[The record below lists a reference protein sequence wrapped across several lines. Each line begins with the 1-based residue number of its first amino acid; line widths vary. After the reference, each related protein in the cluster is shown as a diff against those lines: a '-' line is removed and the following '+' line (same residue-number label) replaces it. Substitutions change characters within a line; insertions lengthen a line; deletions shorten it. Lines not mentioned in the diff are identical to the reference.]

1 MSMRL
6 NPKIFI
12 LFVLFSFV
20 LLPQEKITLDRAFG
34 NEFSGEFFR
43 PVKWTEEG
51 HTFYKMDD
59 STDGSYIFKQDI
71 KTGEKKLLVSSKQL
85 IPEGKSSPLAMKEY
99 KFSPSGKW
107 MLIYTNTKR
116 VWRVNS
122 KGDYW
127 VLNLESGKLHKLG
140 GPNAKPSTLQFAK
153 IDPTEKLV
161 AYVMENNL
169 YVEDLETG
177 VIKQLTTDGSRT
189 IINGTFDWV
198 YEEEFSIRDGFRW
211 SPDGKMIAFWQL
223 DASGV
228 RDFLMINNTDSLY
241 SYTIP
246 VQYPKAGE
254 TNSACKVGTVDI
266 SSGKIVWMAVE
277 GDPRNN
283 YIPRMEWAGKTGK
296 LALQH
301 LNRLQN
307 DMTVFLAD
315 PRTGDLQK
323 LYNEK
328 QNAWI
333 EVVDDWM
340 FVNNDSQL
348 FWVSDKDGFTQLY
361 LISLKNGEMTNLL
374 NGKYDAMEVVKVIEK
389 TGMVYFY
396 ASPENATQKYL
407 YVASLSNTFEPHRVT
422 PKDFSGTNSYSISAD
437 GLYAYHT
444 YSSINIPSRVALV
457 ELPDHKLVKQET
469 TNGNLAKK
477 LKEVGYNYEMFTV
490 KTKSGVSMDGWMT
503 KPYNFDAS
511 KKYPVLFYVYN
522 EPASTTVNDRFDS
535 FFGLYHRAIAD
546 LGYVVISVDGRGTP
560 APKGREW
567 RKSIYQKIGV
577 LPAEDQSGALQALL
591 SEYSYL
597 DANKVGIWGWS
608 GGGSMTLNMLFRHP
622 ELYHFGIS
630 VAPVTDLRFYDTIYE
645 ERYMG
650 LPQQNPGA
658 YKLCSPV
665 TFADKLQG
673 RLFLIHGTGDD
684 NVHFQNA
691 EYLVDKL
698 VAAGKQFRYMPYPN
712 RSHGISEGKGTSM
725 HLFRSMI
732 AFFEEELNKK

>member
-1 MSMRL
+1 MKLVPR
-6 NPKIFI
+6 I
-12 LFVLFSFV
+12 LFVFVLFSFV

-34 NEFSGEFFR
+34 GEFSGEFFR
-43 PVKWTEEG
+43 PVKWAEEG
-51 HTFYKMDD
+51 HLFYKMDD
-59 STDGSYIFKQDI
+59 SADGTYIFKEDI
-71 KTGEKKLLVSSKQL
+71 KTGEKKLLVTSKQL
-85 IPEGKSSPLAMKEY
+85 IPEGKSTPLPLKEY

-107 MLIYTNTKR
+107 MLIYTNTKK

-127 VLNLESGKLHKLG
+127 VLNLETGKLRKLG
-140 GPNAKPSTLQFAK
+140 GPGAKPSTLQFAK
-153 IDPTEKLV
+153 FDPTETY
-161 AYVMENNL
+161 AAFVMEHNL
-169 YVEDLETG
+169 YAENLETG
-177 VIKQLTTDGSRT
+177 AIKQLTFDGSRT

-198 YEEEFSIRDGFRW
+198 YEEEFGIRDGFRW

-254 TNSACKVGTVDI
+254 TNSACRVGTVDI
-266 SSGKIVWMAVE
+266 FTEEITWINIE

-283 YIPRMEWAGKTGK
+283 YIPRMEWAGKTGN

-301 LNRLQN
+301 LNRLQTE
-307 DMTVFLAD
+307 MSVFLAD
-315 PRTGDLQK
+315 PRTGEVER
-323 LYNEK
+323 LYNER

-333 EVVDDWM
+333 EVVDDWK
-340 FVNNDSQL
+340 FVHNDSHL
-348 FWVSDKDGFTQLY
+348 FWVSDKDGFNQLY
-361 LISLKNGEMTNLL
+361 LISLKDGKMTNLL
-374 NGKYDAMEVVKVIEK
+374 DGKYDAMEVVKVVEA
-389 TGMVYFY
+389 TGTVYFY

-407 YVASLSNTFEPHRVT
+407 YAASLNKEYDPVRIT
-422 PKDFSGTNSYSISAD
+422 PKEFKGTNSYSISAD
-437 GLYAYHT
+437 GKFAYHT
-444 YSSINIPSRVALV
+444 YSAINSPNKVALV
-457 ELPDHKLVKQET
+457 ELPDHDLVKQET
-469 TNGNLAKK
+469 TNAKLAEK
-477 LKEVGYNYEMFTV
+477 LKTAGYNYELFTV
-490 KTKSGVSMDGWMT
+490 TTKSGISVDGWMT
-503 KPYNFDAS
+503 KPYNFDPA

-522 EPASTTVNDRFDS
+522 EPASTTVNDKFDG

-546 LGYVVISVDGRGTP
+546 LGFVVVSVDGRGTP

-577 LPAEDQSGALQALL
+577 ISSEDQAGALEALL
-591 SEYSYL
+591 SQHNYL

-608 GGGSMTLNMLFRHP
+608 GGGSMTLNMLFRYP
-622 ELYHFGIS
+622 KLYHFGIS
-630 VAPVTDLRFYDTIYE
+630 VAPVTDLRFYDSIYE

-650 LPQQNPGA
+650 LPQQNPEA

-665 TFADKLQG
+665 TFADKLEG

-712 RSHGISEGKGTSM
+712 RSHGISEGKGTTM
-725 HLFRSMI
+725 HLFKSMI
-732 AFFEEELNKK
+732 AFFEEELNRK

>member
-1 MSMRL
+1 MKLVPR
-6 NPKIFI
+6 I
-12 LFVLFSFV
+12 LFVFVLFSFV

-34 NEFSGEFFR
+34 GEFSGEFFR
-43 PVKWTEEG
+43 PVKWAEEG
-51 HTFYKMDD
+51 HLFYKMDD
-59 STDGSYIFKQDI
+59 SADGTYIFKEDI
-71 KTGEKKLLVSSKQL
+71 KTGEKKLLVTSKQL
-85 IPEGKSSPLAMKEY
+85 IPEGKSTPLPLKEY

-107 MLIYTNTKR
+107 MLIYTNTKK

-127 VLNLESGKLHKLG
+127 VLNLETGKLRKLG
-140 GPNAKPSTLQFAK
+140 GPGAKPSTLQFAK
-153 IDPTEKLV
+153 FDPTETY
-161 AYVMENNL
+161 AAFVMEHNL
-169 YVEDLETG
+169 YAENLETG
-177 VIKQLTTDGSRT
+177 AIKQLTFDGSRT

-198 YEEEFSIRDGFRW
+198 YEEEFGIRDGFRW

-254 TNSACKVGTVDI
+254 TNSACRVGTVDI
-266 SSGKIVWMAVE
+266 FTEEITWINIE

-301 LNRLQN
+301 LNRLQTE
-307 DMTVFLAD
+307 MSVFLAD
-315 PRTGDLQK
+315 PRTGEVER
-323 LYNEK
+323 LYNER

-333 EVVDDWM
+333 EVVDDWK
-340 FVNNDSQL
+340 FVHNDSHL
-348 FWVSDKDGFTQLY
+348 FWVSDKDGFNQLY
-361 LISLKNGEMTNLL
+361 LISLKDGKMTNLL
-374 NGKYDAMEVVKVIEK
+374 DGKYDAMEVVKVVEA
-389 TGMVYFY
+389 TGTVYFY

-407 YVASLSNTFEPHRVT
+407 YAASLNKDYDPVRIT
-422 PKDFSGTNSYSISAD
+422 PKEFKGTNSYSISAD
-437 GLYAYHT
+437 GKFAYHT
-444 YSSINIPSRVALV
+444 YSAINSPNKVALV
-457 ELPDHKLVKQET
+457 ELPDHDLVKQET
-469 TNGNLAKK
+469 TNAKLAEK
-477 LKEVGYNYEMFTV
+477 LKTAGYNYELFTV
-490 KTKSGVSMDGWMT
+490 TTKSGISVDGWMT
-503 KPYNFDAS
+503 KPYNFDPA

-522 EPASTTVNDRFDS
+522 EPASTTVNDKFDG

-546 LGYVVISVDGRGTP
+546 LGFVVVSVDGRGTP

-577 LPAEDQSGALQALL
+577 ISSEDQAGALEALL
-591 SEYSYL
+591 SQHNYL

-608 GGGSMTLNMLFRHP
+608 GGGSMTLNMLFRYP
-622 ELYHFGIS
+622 KMYHFGIS
-630 VAPVTDLRFYDTIYE
+630 VAPVTDLRFYDSIYE

-650 LPQQNPGA
+650 LPQQNPEA

-665 TFADKLQG
+665 TFADKLEG

-712 RSHGISEGKGTSM
+712 RSHGISEGKGTTM
-725 HLFRSMI
+725 HLFKSMI
-732 AFFEEELNKK
+732 AFFEEELNRK

>member
-1 MSMRL
+1 MKLVPR
-6 NPKIFI
+6 I
-12 LFVLFSFV
+12 LFVFVLFSFV

-34 NEFSGEFFR
+34 GEFSGEFFR
-43 PVKWTEEG
+43 PVKWAEEG
-51 HTFYKMDD
+51 HLFYKMDD
-59 STDGSYIFKQDI
+59 SADGTYIFKEDI
-71 KTGEKKLLVSSKQL
+71 KTGEKKLLVTSKQL
-85 IPEGKSSPLAMKEY
+85 IPEGKSTPLPLKEY

-107 MLIYTNTKR
+107 MLIYTNTKK

-127 VLNLESGKLHKLG
+127 VLNLETGKLRKLG
-140 GPNAKPSTLQFAK
+140 GPGAKPSTLQFAK
-153 IDPTEKLV
+153 FDPTETY
-161 AYVMENNL
+161 AAFVMEHNL
-169 YVEDLETG
+169 YAENLETG
-177 VIKQLTTDGSRT
+177 AIKQLTFDGSRT

-198 YEEEFSIRDGFRW
+198 YEEEFGIRDGFRW

-254 TNSACKVGTVDI
+254 TNSACRVGTVDI
-266 SSGKIVWMAVE
+266 FTEEITWINIE

-301 LNRLQN
+301 LNRLQTE
-307 DMTVFLAD
+307 MSVFLAD
-315 PRTGDLQK
+315 PRTGEVER
-323 LYNEK
+323 LYNER

-333 EVVDDWM
+333 EVVDDWK
-340 FVNNDSQL
+340 FVHNDSHL
-348 FWVSDKDGFTQLY
+348 FWVSDKDGFNQLY
-361 LISLKNGEMTNLL
+361 LISLKDGKMTNLL
-374 NGKYDAMEVVKVIEK
+374 DGKYDAMEVVKVVEA
-389 TGMVYFY
+389 TGTVYFY

-407 YVASLSNTFEPHRVT
+407 YAASLNKEYDPVRIT
-422 PKDFSGTNSYSISAD
+422 PKEFKGTNSYSISAD
-437 GLYAYHT
+437 GKFAYHT
-444 YSSINIPSRVALV
+444 YSAINSPNKVALV
-457 ELPDHKLVKQET
+457 ELPDHDLVKQET
-469 TNGNLAKK
+469 TNAKLAEK
-477 LKEVGYNYEMFTV
+477 LKTAGYNYELFTV
-490 KTKSGVSMDGWMT
+490 TTKAGISVDGWMT
-503 KPYNFDAS
+503 KPYNFDPA

-522 EPASTTVNDRFDS
+522 EPASTTVNDKFDG

-546 LGYVVISVDGRGTP
+546 LGFVVVSVDGRGTP

-577 LPAEDQSGALQALL
+577 ISSEDQAGALEALL
-591 SEYSYL
+591 SQHNYL

-608 GGGSMTLNMLFRHP
+608 GGGSMTLNMLFRYP
-622 ELYHFGIS
+622 KMYHFGIS
-630 VAPVTDLRFYDTIYE
+630 VAPVTDLRFYDSIYE

-650 LPQQNPGA
+650 LPQQNPEA

-665 TFADKLQG
+665 TFADKLEG

-712 RSHGISEGKGTSM
+712 RSHGISEGKGTTM
-725 HLFRSMI
+725 HLFKSMI
-732 AFFEEELNKK
+732 AFFEEELNRK

>member
-1 MSMRL
+1 MSMKFSTGIL
-6 NPKIFI
+6 FLFVVFTFI
-12 LFVLFSFV
+12 LF
-20 LLPQEKITLDRAFG
+20 PQEKITVDRAFSG
-34 NEFSGEFFR
+34 EFSGEFFR

-51 HTFYKMDD
+51 HLFYKMDD
-59 STDGSYIFKQDI
+59 SADGTYIFKEDI

-85 IPEGKSSPLAMKEY
+85 IPEGKSTPLALKEY

-107 MLIYTNTKR
+107 MLIYTNTKK

-127 VLNLESGKLHKLG
+127 VLNLESGKLRKLG
-140 GPNAKPSTLQFAK
+140 GPDAKPSTLQFAK
-153 IDPTEKLV
+153 IDPTEKHV
-161 AYVMENNL
+161 AYVMEHNL

-177 VIKQLTTDGSRT
+177 AIKQLTSDGSRT

-198 YEEEFSIRDGFRW
+198 YEEEFGIRDGFRW
-211 SPDGKMIAFWQL
+211 SHDGKMIAFWQL
-223 DASGV
+223 DANGV

-266 SSGKIVWMAVE
+266 SSGEIVWMQVE

-296 LALQH
+296 LAFQH
-301 LNRLQN
+301 LNRLQTE
-307 DMTVFLAD
+307 MTVFLAD
-315 PRTGDLQK
+315 PRSGKVEQ

-333 EVVDDWM
+333 EVVDDWK
-340 FVNNDSQL
+340 FVHGDTHL
-348 FWVSDKDGFTQLY
+348 FWVSDKEGYNQLY
-361 LISLKNGEMTNLL
+361 IISLKTGEMKNLL
-374 NGKYDAMEVVKVIEK
+374 DGKFDAMEVVKVVES
-389 TGMVYFY
+389 TGTIYFY

-407 YVASLSNTFEPHRVT
+407 YAASLSGEYDPVRIT
-422 PKDFSGTNSYSISAD
+422 PKEFSGTNSYSISAD
-437 GLYAYHT
+437 GKYAYHT
-444 YSSINIPSRVALV
+444 YSAINTPSRVALV
-457 ELPDHKLVKQET
+457 ELPDHDLVKQET
-469 TNGNLAKK
+469 TNEPLAQK
-477 LKEVGYNYEMFTV
+477 LKTVGYNYEMFSV
-490 KTKSGVSMDGWMT
+490 STKGGVSVDGWMT
-503 KPYNFDAS
+503 KPYNFDPS

-522 EPASTTVNDRFDS
+522 EPASTTVNDRFDG
-535 FFGLYHRAIAD
+535 FFGLFHRAIAD
-546 LGYVVISVDGRGTP
+546 MGYVVVSVDGRGTP

-577 LPAEDQSGALQALL
+577 ISSEDQAGALEALIAKHN
-591 SEYSYL
+591 YL

-608 GGGSMTLNMLFRHP
+608 GGGSMTLNMLFRYP
-622 ELYHFGIS
+622 EMYHFGVS
-630 VAPVTDLRFYDTIYE
+630 VAPVTDLRFYDSIYE

-650 LPQQNPGA
+650 LPQQNPEA
-658 YKLCSPV
+658 YKICSPV
-665 TFADKLQG
+665 TFADKLKG

-691 EYLVDKL
+691 EYLVNKL
-698 VAAGKQFRYMPYPN
+698 VAAGKQFRYMAYPN
-712 RSHGISEGKGTSM
+712 RSHGISEGKGTTM

-732 AFFEEELNKK
+732 GFFEEELNRK

>member
-1 MSMRL
+1 MKLVPR
-6 NPKIFI
+6 I
-12 LFVLFSFV
+12 LFVFVLFSFV

-34 NEFSGEFFR
+34 GEFSGEFFR
-43 PVKWTEEG
+43 PVKWAEEG
-51 HTFYKMDD
+51 HLFYKMDD
-59 STDGSYIFKQDI
+59 SADGTYIFKEDI
-71 KTGEKKLLVSSKQL
+71 KTGEKKLLVTSKQL
-85 IPEGKSSPLAMKEY
+85 IPEGKSTPLPLKEY

-107 MLIYTNTKR
+107 MLIYTNTKK

-127 VLNLESGKLHKLG
+127 VLNLETGKLRKLG
-140 GPNAKPSTLQFAK
+140 GPGAKPSTLQFAK
-153 IDPTEKLV
+153 FDPTETY
-161 AYVMENNL
+161 AAFVMEHNL
-169 YVEDLETG
+169 YAENLETG
-177 VIKQLTTDGSRT
+177 AIKQLTFDGSRT

-198 YEEEFSIRDGFRW
+198 YEEEFGIRDGFRW

-254 TNSACKVGTVDI
+254 TNSACRVGTVDI
-266 SSGKIVWMAVE
+266 FTEEITWINIE

-301 LNRLQN
+301 LNRLQTE
-307 DMTVFLAD
+307 MSVFLAD
-315 PRTGDLQK
+315 PRTGEVER
-323 LYNEK
+323 LYNER

-333 EVVDDWM
+333 EVVDDWK
-340 FVNNDSQL
+340 FVHNDSHL
-348 FWVSDKDGFTQLY
+348 FWVSDKDGFNQLY
-361 LISLKNGEMTNLL
+361 LISLKDGKMTNLL
-374 NGKYDAMEVVKVIEK
+374 DGNYDAMEVVKVVEA
-389 TGMVYFY
+389 TGTVYFY

-407 YVASLSNTFEPHRVT
+407 YAASLNKEYDPVRIT
-422 PKDFSGTNSYSISAD
+422 PKEFKGTNSYSISAD
-437 GLYAYHT
+437 GKFAYHT
-444 YSSINIPSRVALV
+444 YSAINSPNKVALV
-457 ELPDHKLVKQET
+457 ELPDHDLVKQET
-469 TNGNLAKK
+469 TNAKLAEK
-477 LKEVGYNYEMFTV
+477 LKTAGYNYELFTV
-490 KTKSGVSMDGWMT
+490 TTKSGISVDGWMT
-503 KPYNFDAS
+503 KPYNFDPA

-522 EPASTTVNDRFDS
+522 EPASTTVNDKFDG

-546 LGYVVISVDGRGTP
+546 LGFVVVSVDGRGTP

-577 LPAEDQSGALQALL
+577 ISSEDQAGALEALL
-591 SEYSYL
+591 SQHNYL

-608 GGGSMTLNMLFRHP
+608 GGGSMTLNMLFRYP
-622 ELYHFGIS
+622 KMYHFGIS
-630 VAPVTDLRFYDTIYE
+630 VAPVTDLRFYDSIYE

-650 LPQQNPGA
+650 LPQQNPEA

-665 TFADKLQG
+665 TFADKLEG

-712 RSHGISEGKGTSM
+712 RSHGISEGKGTTM
-725 HLFRSMI
+725 HLFKSMI
-732 AFFEEELNKK
+732 AFFEEELNRK

>member
-1 MSMRL
+1 MKLVPR
-6 NPKIFI
+6 I
-12 LFVLFSFV
+12 LFVFVLFSFV

-34 NEFSGEFFR
+34 GEFSGEFFR
-43 PVKWTEEG
+43 PVKWAEEG
-51 HTFYKMDD
+51 HLFYKMDD
-59 STDGSYIFKQDI
+59 SADGTYIFKEDI
-71 KTGEKKLLVSSKQL
+71 KTGEKKLLVTSKQL
-85 IPEGKSSPLAMKEY
+85 IPEGKSTPLPLKEY

-107 MLIYTNTKR
+107 MLIYTNTKK

-127 VLNLESGKLHKLG
+127 VLNLETGKLRKLG
-140 GPNAKPSTLQFAK
+140 GPGAKPSTLQFAK
-153 IDPTEKLV
+153 FDPTETY
-161 AYVMENNL
+161 AAFVMEHNL
-169 YVEDLETG
+169 YAENLETG
-177 VIKQLTTDGSRT
+177 AIKQLTFDGSRT

-198 YEEEFSIRDGFRW
+198 YEEEFGIRDGFRW

-254 TNSACKVGTVDI
+254 TNSACRVGTVDI
-266 SSGKIVWMAVE
+266 FTEEITWINIE

-301 LNRLQN
+301 LNRLQTE
-307 DMTVFLAD
+307 MSVFLAD
-315 PRTGDLQK
+315 PRTGEVER
-323 LYNEK
+323 LYNER

-333 EVVDDWM
+333 EVVDDWK
-340 FVNNDSQL
+340 FVHNDSHL
-348 FWVSDKDGFTQLY
+348 FWVSDKDGFNQLY
-361 LISLKNGEMTNLL
+361 LISLKDGKMTNLL
-374 NGKYDAMEVVKVIEK
+374 DGKYDAMEVVKVVEA
-389 TGMVYFY
+389 TGTVYFY

-407 YVASLSNTFEPHRVT
+407 YAASLNKEFDPVRIT
-422 PKDFSGTNSYSISAD
+422 PKEFKGTNSYSISAD
-437 GLYAYHT
+437 GKFAYHT
-444 YSSINIPSRVALV
+444 YSAINSPNKVALV
-457 ELPDHKLVKQET
+457 ELPDHDLVKQET
-469 TNGNLAKK
+469 TNAKLAEK
-477 LKEVGYNYEMFTV
+477 LKTAGYNYELFTV
-490 KTKSGVSMDGWMT
+490 TTKSGISVDGWMT
-503 KPYNFDAS
+503 KPYNFDPA

-522 EPASTTVNDRFDS
+522 EPASTTVNDKFDG

-546 LGYVVISVDGRGTP
+546 LGFVVVSVDGRGTP

-577 LPAEDQSGALQALL
+577 ISSEDQAGALEALL
-591 SEYSYL
+591 SQHNYL

-608 GGGSMTLNMLFRHP
+608 GGGSMTLNMLFRYP
-622 ELYHFGIS
+622 KLYHFGIS
-630 VAPVTDLRFYDTIYE
+630 VAPVTDLRFYDSIYE

-650 LPQQNPGA
+650 LPQQNPEA

-665 TFADKLQG
+665 TFADKLEG

-712 RSHGISEGKGTSM
+712 RSHGISEGKGTTM
-725 HLFRSMI
+725 HLFKSMI
-732 AFFEEELNKK
+732 AFFEEELNRK